1 MIRFFR
7 PAVAFTS
14 VMVSASAFATDG
26 YLSHGYGTEN
36 KGRAGAATAF
46 ATDAMSVATNPANVQ
61 RAGNRLDIG
70 LAWFSPNREFT
81 VEGAPSGGEGT
92 FPLEPN
98 GDAFGN
104 PSVWE
109 SDSNNF
115 FIPHIAYTHAID
127 ASSSFGFAIFG
138 NGGMNTDYP
147 AFANPVR
154 SQGQCGTGVFCTG
167 KTGVNLEQ
175 LFVVPSYAMKVS
187 PTVNVGIAPIFA
199 YQRFEAKGLA
209 AFGGMSADGANLSN
223 KGVDDATGYGARL
236 GIQVQIADFMS
247 FGASYQSKIQMSEF
261 KKYAGLFAD
270 QGDMDIPS
278 TMNVGWAF
286 DLKNGTHVMFDVFH
300 TLYSEVSS
308 VGNGIDKLL
317 AEGKPFGS
325 DNGPGFGW
333 DDITVF
339 KLGVEHALND
349 QVTLRA
355 GYSHGE
361 SPIGSEDVTLN
372 VLAPGVITSHFTL
385 GSSVKLQGN
394 QAINVALMYGTADG
408 EKGPNPFE
416 APDQQTIG
424 LDMDQ
429 YELELSYSRHF

>member
-1 MIRFFR
+1 MIRFS
-7 PAVAFTS
+7 PQAVVLSAAF
-14 VMVSASAFATDG
+14 VSASAMATDG

-46 ATDAMSVATNPANVQ
+46 ATDALSVAVNPANIQ
-61 RAGNRLDIG
+61 RAGNRMDVG
-70 LAWFSPNREFT
+70 LAWFSPRREFT
-81 VEGAPSGGEGT
+81 VSGAPSGGPGT

-104 PSVWE
+104 PGVWE

-115 FIPHIAYTHAID
+115 FIPHFAYAREID
-127 ASSSFGFAIFG
+127 ARSSFGFAIYG

-154 SQGQCGTGVFCTG
+154 GQGPCGPGVFCAG

-175 LFVVPSYAMKVS
+175 LFVVPSYAMKVT
-187 PTVNVGIAPIFA
+187 PTLTLGIAPIFA

-209 AFGGMSADGANLSN
+209 AFSGMSSNPEKLTN
-223 KGVDDATGYGARL
+223 KGVDDATGYGARIGL
-236 GIQVQIADFMS
+236 QVEIADFMS

-261 KKYAGLFAD
+261 KKYAGLFAEK
-270 QGDMDIPS
+270 GDMDIPP

-286 DLKNGTHVMFDVFH
+286 DLRNGTHVMVDIFH
-300 TLYSEVSS
+300 TMYSEVPS
-308 VGNGIDKLL
+308 VGNSADKLL
-317 AEGKPFGS
+317 VEGKPFGS
-325 DNGPGFGW
+325 ADGPGFGW
-333 DDITVF
+333 DDITVV
-339 KLGVEHALND
+339 KLGVEHVLND
-349 QVTLRA
+349 TLTLRA
-355 GYSHGE
+355 GYSRGD
-361 SPIGSEDVTLN
+361 SPIDSDDVTLN
-372 VLAPGVITSHFTL
+372 VLAPGVITDHYTV
-385 GSSVKLQGN
+385 GSSVKLEGE
-394 QAINVALMYGTADG
+394 QAVNFSLMYGKSSG

-429 YELELSYSRHF
+429 YEFEMSYTRHF